1 MTSGEL
7 LNKRFEKAM
16 GGYKTTEVEAFLTE
30 AANAFTQLTREN
42 GDLKRQLEALRVQ
55 TADMEADKD
64 SLRDALLSAQKFADS
79 LVHDAKAQAE
89 TILAEARTKADRL
102 TGSVQ
107 IQIVREK
114 EELTRVKT
122 EVAAFRSK
130 LLDIYRA
137 HLELIG
143 AMPVEVPE
151 GKTEPAQAES
161 ETPADGIADAS
172 AEMPAAVPADPEKAA
187 QSAAQVEAA
196 AQATADAVPS
206 GGAATLGHTV
216 PVRLNMRY
224 DEQTGEYV
232 PFSQGNRQEE
242 E

>member
-7 LNKRFEKAM
+7 LNKRFEKTRM

-42 GDLKRQLEALRVQ
+42 GDLKRQVEALRTQAAEV
-55 TADMEADKD
+55 EADKD

-89 TILAEARTKADRL
+89 EILVEARTKADRL

-107 IQIVREK
+107 IQIVQEK
-114 EELTRVKT
+114 EELTRMKT

-143 AMPVEVPE
+143 AIPVEAPA
-151 GKTEPAQAES
+151 GTAEPAKNENEAP
-161 ETPADGIADAS
+161 TADTTAAS
-172 AEMPAAVPADPEKAA
+172 AAEEKPAAAPALEEEAQPAA
-187 QSAAQVEAA
+187 QEEAAA
-196 AQATADAVPS
+196 AQAPAGETAKPM
-206 GGAATLGHTV
+206 HTV
-216 PVRLNMRY
+216 SVRLNMRY

-232 PFSQGNRQEE
+232 PFSADGEQEE